1 MINIYGVCC
10 SLSQVVVV
18 CMCVQFEELEM
29 LMKPAILRHDDMFF
43 NIYIFSL
50 YIQQMPA
57 VYWESLKKKKQHFS
71 AACCVLS
78 LL

>member
-1 MINIYGVCC
+1 
-10 SLSQVVVV
+10 
-18 CMCVQFEELEM
+18 M

-57 VYWESLKKKKQHFS
+57 VYWESLKKKETTLF
-71 AACCVLS
+71 CCVLCAKS
-78 LL
+78 TIVVSHSYTFYILIEENS